1 MCTLT
6 TSMADLV
13 VITVIKIVVQVTVSV
28 MLHLAIRD
36 VLDGPDLK
44 TFILFLV
51 RVVEGGVHGAVVGGQ
66 GRQLEAVGGH
76 VQHWDVG
83 EAWTGSVEWRGE
95 AWRRARRS
103 FHPRWVLPWRRCAGR
118 SSSRD

>member
-1 MCTLT
+1 MSTPT
-6 TSMADLV
+6 TSMANLV
-13 VITVIKIVVQVTVSV
+13 MITVIKIVVEVTVTII
-28 MLHLAIRD
+28 LHLAIRD

-76 VQHWDVG
+76 VQHRDVG
-83 EAWTGSVEWRGE
+83 EAWAGSVERRGE
-95 AWRRARRS
+95 AWR
-103 FHPRWVLPWRRCAGR
+103 
-118 SSSRD
+118 

>member
-1 MCTLT
+1 MSTPT

-36 VLDGPDLK
+36 VLDGPDLES
-44 TFILFLV
+44 FISLLI
-51 RVVEGGVHGAVVGGQ
+51 RLVEGGVHGAVVGGQ

-76 VQHWDVG
+76 VQHRDVG
-83 EAWTGSVEWRGE
+83 EAWAGSIERRGE
-95 AWRRARRS
+95 AWR
-103 FHPRWVLPWRRCAGR
+103 
-118 SSSRD
+118 

>member
-1 MCTLT
+1 MSTLT

-13 VITVIKIVVQVTVSV
+13 KITVIKIVVEVTVSV
-28 MLHLAIRD
+28 VIHFTIRD

-76 VQHWDVG
+76 V
-83 EAWTGSVEWRGE
+83 
-95 AWRRARRS
+95 
-103 FHPRWVLPWRRCAGR
+103 
-118 SSSRD
+118 